1 MKGDFEIVYDLNT
14 YRDLATAG
22 TLQALEIQIDGRNL
36 IGATKYENI
45 TIQLASV
52 VLEDWGRSD
61 DNNGIVTQS
70 FGFTGLYKLSETK
83 LMTIDITNAKSTQY
97 S

>member
-1 MKGDFEIVYDLNT
+1 M
-14 YRDLATAG
+14 
-22 TLQALEIQIDGRNL
+22 QALEIQLEGRTL

-70 FGFTGLYKLSETK
+70 FGFSALYKLAESK
-83 LMTIDITNAKSTQY
+83 MITIDVTNAKSTQY